1 MEKDNVVCIMGMGYV
16 GLTLG
21 AVMANKGF
29 QVHGVEI
36 DPATLGVIRQGKAH
50 FYEVNLDALI
60 RRGVKL
66 GNLHFH
72 SEIPSSIEFDVFLI
86 TVGTPLDDQGRP
98 RMDMVEHVTDEICRR
113 MRDGAMVILR
123 STVLMGTSLKVVKP
137 KLDKTGKSYH
147 LCFCPERTVEGKA
160 LEELVAL
167 PQIVGGLNEESVE
180 RAMSMFRRLTP
191 TIVRVSS
198 LMTAELIKLLDNSY
212 RDLFFA
218 FGNEVALMCESAG
231 IDGQEVIQAA
241 NMGYPRTNIAK
252 PGFVGGPC
260 LEKDPHIL
268 MESLSPY
275 GFVPGLIQRGRSI
288 NESMVPYIY
297 AAVAKALGDRKTPVV
312 TLMGLAFK
320 GQPDTDDIRGSL
332 ALHMIRL
339 FREKR
344 PDARLRGQDY
354 VCVDEMIRQQA
365 GLEPVNDVEA
375 FRGADAVIVMN
386 NNRRYVALD
395 IEQRAALMNRHSII
409 YDCWNMFQANLDI
422 PSSVT
427 LHVFGK

>member
-60 RRGVKL
+60 RRGIKL

-72 SEIPSSIEFDVFLI
+72 SEIPGDIEFDVFLI
-86 TVGTPLDDQGRP
+86 TVGTPLDSQGRP

-113 MRDGAMVILR
+113 MRDGAMVVLR
-123 STVLMGTSLKVVKP
+123 STVLMGTSLNVVKP
-137 KLDKTGKSYH
+137 MLDKTGKSYH

-268 MESLSPY
+268 MESLNPY
-275 GFVPGLIQRGRSI
+275 RFVPGLIQRGRSI
-288 NESMVPYIY
+288 NESMVEYVY
-297 AAVAKALGDRKTPVV
+297 TAVAKALGDRKAPVV

-320 GQPDTDDIRGSL
+320 GQPDTDDLRGSL
-332 ALHMIRL
+332 ALRMIHL
-339 FREKR
+339 FRERR

-354 VCVDEMIRQQA
+354 VCADEMIRQA
-365 GLEPVNDVEA
+365 GLEPVNDVDA

-386 NNRRYVALD
+386 NNHRYIALD
-395 IEQRAALMNRHSII
+395 IEQRATLMNRPSII

-422 PSSVT
+422 PSSVM

>member
-1 MEKDNVVCIMGMGYV
+1 LEKDNIVCIMGMGYV

-36 DPATLGVIRQGKAH
+36 DPATLGVISQGKAH

-60 RRGVKL
+60 RRGIKL

-72 SEIPSSIEFDVFLI
+72 SEIPTDIEFDVFLI
-86 TVGTPLDDQGRP
+86 TVGTPLDSQGRP
-98 RMDMVEHVTDEICRR
+98 RMDMVEHVTDEICRT
-113 MRDGAMVILR
+113 MRDGAMIVLR
-123 STVLMGTSLKVVKP
+123 STVLMGTSLNVVKP

-147 LCFCPERTVEGKA
+147 LCFCPERTVEGRA

-198 LMTAELIKLLDNSY
+198 LMAAELIKLLDNSF

-218 FGNEVALMCESAG
+218 FGNEVALMCEAAG
-231 IDGQEVIQAA
+231 VDGQEIIRAA

-275 GFVPGLIQRGRSI
+275 GFVPALIQRGRSI
-288 NESMVPYIY
+288 NESMVEYVY
-297 AAVAKALGDRKTPVV
+297 AAVSKALGDAKAPVV
-312 TLMGLAFK
+312 SLMGLAFK
-320 GQPDTDDIRGSL
+320 GHPDTDDLRGSL

-339 FREKR
+339 FRERR
-344 PDARLRGQDY
+344 PDAHLRGQDY
-354 VCVDEMIRQQA
+354 VCPDGMIRQA
-365 GLEPVNDVEA
+365 GLEPVNDVDA

-395 IEQRAALMNRHSII
+395 IEQRATLLNRPSII
-409 YDCWNMFQANLDI
+409 YDCWNVFQANLDI
-422 PSSVT
+422 PSTVT

>member
-1 MEKDNVVCIMGMGYV
+1 
-16 GLTLG
+16 
-21 AVMANKGF
+21 
-29 QVHGVEI
+29 
-36 DPATLGVIRQGKAH
+36 
-50 FYEVNLDALI
+50 
-60 RRGVKL
+60 
-66 GNLHFH
+66 
-72 SEIPSSIEFDVFLI
+72 
-86 TVGTPLDDQGRP
+86 
-98 RMDMVEHVTDEICRR
+98 
-113 MRDGAMVILR
+113 
-123 STVLMGTSLKVVKP
+123 MGTSLKVVKP
-137 KLDKTGKSYH
+137 KLDRTGKSYH

-395 IEQRAALMNRHSII
+395 IEQRATLMNHSSII